1 MFKGEKME
9 TKKNHY
15 TVLLL
20 IVFSLLFASCGE
32 KIDLP
37 NQEAQALVEKTLNLP
52 QKFRSEINGT
62 NYSRNATNHPC
73 TKLEKAGYIL
83 VHTSWGY
90 PYHTISATEKGNQY
104 YLGEGESS
112 NGNNTLLFKT
122 IDVGFGE
129 ITGIAIDEE
138 QKTATVRFT
147 LKAINITPIGRILE
161 NNIDNPRNSELVFKK
176 FDNGWQLADQNISGT
191 EFVRSVF
198 WPK

>member
-1 MFKGEKME
+1 ME

-52 QKFRSEINGT
+52 QIFRSAVNADNYDWNG
-62 NYSRNATNHPC
+62 ANHPC
-73 TKLEKAGYIL
+73 YKLEQEGFISVYIERFMGCQQGSKIT
-83 VHTSWGY
+83 VTDNGN
-90 PYHTISATEKGNQY
+90 PYF
-104 YLGEGESS
+104 LGEGKRK
-112 NGNNTLLFKT
+112 GFNNTLLFKT
-122 IDVGFGE
+122 MDVGFGD
-129 ITGIAIDEE
+129 ITGIAIDAE

-161 NNIDNPRNSELVFKK
+161 NNIDAPRNSELVFKK